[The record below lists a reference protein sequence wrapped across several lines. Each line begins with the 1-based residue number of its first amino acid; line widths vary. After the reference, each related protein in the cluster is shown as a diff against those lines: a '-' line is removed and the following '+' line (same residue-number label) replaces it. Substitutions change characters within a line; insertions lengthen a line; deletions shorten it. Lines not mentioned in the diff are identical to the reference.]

1 MESIHKYN
9 ALVIDDEKQMVDMLH
24 DFLEKVNIKVTG
36 VKDGVNALQ
45 ILKKQKFDLILLD
58 LNLPLMNGEHVMSIL
73 KGRNESTPVIV
84 VSAFLTHER
93 ILELSKL
100 GVKEFLAKPF
110 DMGSLYDTVNKVCPI
125 EYEKK

>member
-1 MESIHKYN
+1 MNKNNKYSV
-9 ALVIDDEKQMVDMLH
+9 LVVEDEKQMIEIMQ
-24 DFLEKVNIKVTG
+24 DFLEKVNIQVTG
-36 VKDGVNALQ
+36 VKDGVHALK
-45 ILKKQKFDLILLD
+45 ILKKQKFDLIMLD
-58 LNLPLMNGEHVMSIL
+58 LNLPLMNGEHIMSIL

-110 DMGSLYDTVNKVCPI
+110 EMASLYDIVNKVCPI
-125 EYEKK
+125 EYEKN

>member
-1 MESIHKYN
+1 MENEIKYN
-9 ALVIDDEKQMVDMLH
+9 VLVIEDEKQMIEMMH
-24 DFLEKVNIKVTG
+24 DFLEKVQIQVTG
-36 VKDGVNALQ
+36 VKDGVNALK
-45 ILKKQKFDLILLD
+45 ILKEQKFDLIMLD

-73 KGRNESTPVIV
+73 QGRNEQTPVIV

-110 DMGSLYDTVNKVCPI
+110 EMISLYDIVNKVCPI
-125 EYEKK
+125 DYKEN

>member
-1 MESIHKYN
+1 MENEIKYN
-9 ALVIDDEKQMVDMLH
+9 VLVIEDEQQMIEMMH
-24 DFLEKVNIKVTG
+24 DGLEKVKIQVTG
-36 VKDGVNALQ
+36 VKDGVNALK
-45 ILKKQKFDLILLD
+45 ILKEQKFDLIMLD

-73 KGRNESTPVIV
+73 QGRNEQTPVIV

-110 DMGSLYDTVNKVCPI
+110 EMISLYDIVNKVCPI
-125 EYEKK
+125 DYKEN

>member
-1 MESIHKYN
+1 MISNQKYN
-9 ALVIDDEKQMVDMLH
+9 ALVIEDEKQMIEMMH
-24 DFLEKVNIKVTG
+24 DFLEKVNIQITG
-36 VKDGVNALQ
+36 VKDGVSALR

-73 KGRNESTPVIV
+73 KSRKESTPVIV

-110 DMGSLYDTVNKVCPI
+110 EMGALYDTVNKICPI
-125 EYEKK
+125 EYEKN